1 MNAPVAPKLIRSA
14 DESAGAVIDGTA
26 HSADELR
33 EAVTR
38 PHELLQLVLTQ
49 RERLF
54 TSVARASN
62 LWWLV
67 GAMLLGTAL
76 YAVPFGVVLDGLH
89 FWKVPALL
97 LGSVAICAPSLHV
110 VGAFVGTRLS
120 LPQTL
125 SLSLLIC
132 SVASLFT
139 FGFFP
144 IMWFLGATVGDGA
157 TARAL
162 AGLLL
167 SVSVL
172 AGVAHSLRS
181 QHAVGRLREF
191 RGPLTPLFLLW
202 TVLFLFITWR
212 LALVLDLGS
221 ST

>member
-1 MNAPVAPKLIRSA
+1 MNAPLTVDVS
-14 DESAGAVIDGTA
+14 A
-26 HSADELR
+26 HSEEELR
-33 EAVTR
+33 DAALR
-38 PHELLQLVLTQ
+38 PHELLQLVLTR

-54 TSVARASN
+54 TSVARAAN

-67 GAMLLGTAL
+67 GALLAGTVL
-76 YAVPFGVVLDGLH
+76 YAIPFGFVLEGLH

-110 VGAFVGTRLS
+110 VGAFVGTRLT

-144 IMWFLGATVGDGA
+144 IMWFLGATVADGLV
-157 TARAL
+157 TARGI
-162 AGLLL
+162 AGVLL

-172 AGVAHSLRS
+172 AGVVHSLRS

-191 RGPLTPLFLLW
+191 RGPLTPLFVAW
-202 TVLFLFITWR
+202 TGLFLFITWR
-212 LALVLDLGS
+212 LASVLEL
-221 ST
+221 